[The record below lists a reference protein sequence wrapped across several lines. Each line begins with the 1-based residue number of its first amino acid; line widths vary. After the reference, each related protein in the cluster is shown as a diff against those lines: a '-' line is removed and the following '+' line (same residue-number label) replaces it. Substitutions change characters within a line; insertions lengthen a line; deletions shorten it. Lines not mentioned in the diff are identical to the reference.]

1 VTAVNFIDVTL
12 AFGGLVL
19 AGIDVAS
26 RDNEFVGALV
36 RLARQF
42 RPLPDK
48 HFAGT
53 IEHRKALNRAIETTP
68 QPPMFI
74 ERSV

>member
-26 RDNEFVGALV
+26 RDNELSA
-36 RLARQF
+36 RSCDSPRQF

-53 IEHRKALNRAIETTP
+53 IEQRKALNRAIETTK
-68 QPPMFI
+68 PPMFI